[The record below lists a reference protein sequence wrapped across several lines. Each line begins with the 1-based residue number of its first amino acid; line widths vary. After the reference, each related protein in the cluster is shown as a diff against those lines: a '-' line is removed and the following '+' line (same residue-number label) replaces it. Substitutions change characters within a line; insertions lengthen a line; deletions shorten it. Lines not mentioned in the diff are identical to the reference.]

1 MSDAA
6 ATLDLVSP
14 FHLRCD
20 AQWTV
25 TGVGRSLAKHLGV
38 GVVGRSFDELLEVRR
53 PARADARA
61 LERKAGQILLMR
73 VRSTGLDLRGEWVT
87 LPSGERAVLCS
98 PWITSEEQWR
108 SSGIELTDLGPQ
120 DAAGD
125 YLVLLTAARQQSI
138 DLERLV
144 EEVGAKERRP
154 AAIVDN
160 MREGLLLLD
169 EEGVIESANRS
180 ATRLL
185 GAPESELVGLAANS
199 LLEAVPAAGEDAEAL
214 EWEVRPVHGPGFRGR
229 GTSYEI
235 RTMKGPR
242 RVVLFRDATEEERLL
257 QMQRE
262 FLAIVSHELRTPLA
276 SIQAPLGLV
285 ASGAMGDVSEEAREM
300 LEIASRNGQRLRQL
314 VDDVIDLERLQK
326 GSLPM
331 ERVEFPLAELLERSR
346 DALQPIAES
355 EAVELTLES
364 TPEGSAHGDQSRI
377 LQVVVNLGANA
388 IKHTPQGGC
397 VSVSLLADDR
407 GLVVEVEDD
416 GPGIPEEL
424 RERVF
429 ERFFQ
434 VSGSDRRQGG
444 TGLGL
449 AISRLIVDQHDG
461 SIEALEGA
469 DGSGSLFRAR
479 FPSPMEVKG

>member
-1 MSDAA
+1 MALFVQKYGGTSVGSAERIEHVADKVAGFRAQGHDVVVVVSAMSGETNRLIELARSIEEHPEPREMDMLVSTGEQVTTALLCMALHKRQVGARSYNGSQVRILTDAA
-6 ATLDLVSP
+6 HTKARIQHIDG
-14 FHLRCD
+14 HRI
-20 AQWTV
+20 
-25 TGVGRSLAKHLGV
+25 
-38 GVVGRSFDELLEVRR
+38 
-53 PARADARA
+53 RAD
-61 LERKAGQILLMR
+61 LEQGRVVVVAG
-73 VRSTGLDLRGEWVT
+73 S
-87 LPSGERAVLCS
+87 A
-98 PWITSEEQWR
+98 
-108 SSGIELTDLGPQ
+108 TDA
-120 DAAGD
+120 DAPTAE
-125 YLVLLTAARQQSI
+125 VLLTHAGVDAMFTVRA
-138 DLERLV
+138 V
-144 EEVGAKERRP
+144 EE
-154 AAIVDN
+154 
-160 MREGLLLLD
+160 
-169 EEGVIESANRS
+169 
-180 ATRLL
+180 
-185 GAPESELVGLAANS
+185 SEV
-199 LLEAVPAAGEDAEAL
+199 
-214 EWEVRPVHGPGFRGR
+214 
-229 GTSYEI
+229 TSVE
-235 RTMKGPR
+235 
-242 RVVLFRDATEEERLL
+242 
-257 QMQRE
+257 
-262 FLAIVSHELRTPLA
+262 
-276 SIQAPLGLV
+276 
-285 ASGAMGDVSEEAREM
+285 
-300 LEIASRNGQRLRQL
+300 
-314 VDDVIDLERLQK
+314 DLERLQK

-469 DGSGSLFRAR
+469 DGSGSPFRAR